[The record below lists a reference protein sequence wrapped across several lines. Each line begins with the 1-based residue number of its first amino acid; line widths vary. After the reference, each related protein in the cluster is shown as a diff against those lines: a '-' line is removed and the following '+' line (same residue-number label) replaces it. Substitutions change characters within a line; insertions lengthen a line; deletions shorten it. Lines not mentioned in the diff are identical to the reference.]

1 MRSRTQ
7 VSLVLL
13 VGMAGLTA
21 ACGVEAPRQS
31 RFQQHERP
39 EIDAPVL
46 VIGVDGF
53 EWRVALPLLRE
64 GRMPQLEKLV
74 NRGLAGQLTPL
85 EPTLSPRLWA
95 TIATGKLPEDHG
107 IEDFFKPAT
116 GEDAP
121 RFAYRSLDRRV
132 KAFWNILSEWGLSST
147 TLGWWTT
154 FPAEEVD
161 GIMVANW
168 SHDVAKLEAERAAA
182 AGETSGLVHP
192 IELEDQVTTLLERV
206 EAELPQHVQSIF
218 GLGPESMRGAWLQR
232 WTQCDWAFRADAGA
246 VAMLETFSNSG
257 APSDVTAVYLCG
269 TDIVGHRF
277 WAAHDPRAF
286 GLDPEIPEVLVFGGV
301 VEDYYVET
309 DRMLGRILD
318 AFSPETTVL
327 LVSDHGMSPIALEEG
342 ARLSERQLAQYT
354 GHHKRGEPGIF
365 VAAGPAIA
373 APAER
378 VPAAQ
383 LDPESLPVFGS
394 VTDFCPT
401 LLALVGIPF
410 GEDMAGRPMEKVLDA
425 GSLQRRP
432 LHSIP
437 THDDEAWLRGRGG
450 HEDVEASAERIEQLE
465 NLGYLGDDEDQDEH
479 E

>member
-1 MRSRTQ
+1 M
-7 VSLVLL
+7 SLMLL
-13 VGMAGLTA
+13 AGMAGFTA
-21 ACGVEAPRQS
+21 ACSGEGPRQS

-39 EIDAPVL
+39 EIEAPVL

-53 EWRVALPLLRE
+53 EWRVALPLVRA
-64 GRMPQLEKLV
+64 GRMPHLEELID
-74 NRGLAGQLTPL
+74 RGLAGQLTPL

-95 TIATGKLPEDHG
+95 TIATGKLPEEHG
-107 IEDFFKPAT
+107 IEDFFKPSSEEGA
-116 GEDAP
+116 A
-121 RFAYRSLDRRV
+121 RFAYRSVDRRV
-132 KAFWNILSEWGLSST
+132 KAFWNILGEWGLSST

-192 IELEDQVTTLLERV
+192 IELEEQITRLLERI
-206 EAELPQHVQSIF
+206 EAVLPAHVQSIF

-246 VAMLETFSNSG
+246 VAMLETLTESG
-257 APSDVTAVYLCG
+257 AQSDVTAVYLCG

-277 WAAHDPRAF
+277 WAAHDPEAL
-286 GLDPEIPEVLVFGGV
+286 GLDPQHPEVLVFGDV
-301 VEDYYVET
+301 VDDYYVET
-309 DRMLGRILD
+309 DRLLGRILA
-318 AFSPETTVL
+318 AFPPQTTIL
-327 LVSDHGMSPIALEEG
+327 LVSDHGMSPIALNDG

-365 VAAGPAIA
+365 IAAGPAIA
-373 APAER
+373 TPTDR

-383 LDPESLPVFGS
+383 LESESLPVFGS

-410 GEDMAGRPMEKVLDA
+410 GEDMAGRPMERVLDA
-425 GSLQRRP
+425 ESSRGRP
-432 LHSIP
+432 IQSIP
-437 THDDEAWLRGRGG
+437 THDDESWLRGRGG
-450 HEDVEASAERIEQLE
+450 HEEVEASAERIEQLE
-465 NLGYLGDDEDQDEH
+465 NLGYLGGDEDQDEQ